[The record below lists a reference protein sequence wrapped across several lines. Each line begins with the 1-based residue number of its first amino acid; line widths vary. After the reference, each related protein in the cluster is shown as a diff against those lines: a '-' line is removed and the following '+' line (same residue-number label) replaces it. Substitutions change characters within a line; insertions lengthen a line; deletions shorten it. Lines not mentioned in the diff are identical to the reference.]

1 MIRNSCVARMFTL
14 REAAHSLGR
23 LNMTHILKSC
33 LLAAALAG
41 ISVPTIA
48 LAQSSTTPGTGT
60 TTPNADCSD
69 VAADPNC
76 KSNQNQKEQTNP
88 NNPNPE
94 GALNNPAPQ
103 AQDPAAENNDQ
114 TPGATGNPE
123 SASGNNSLNPSG
135 SGGSAGGDNAGGAGS
150 AGSETSN

>member
-1 MIRNSCVARMFTL
+1 
-14 REAAHSLGR
+14 
-23 LNMTHILKSC
+23 MTHILKSC

-41 ISVPTIA
+41 ISAPTIA
-48 LAQSSTTPGTGT
+48 LAQSSTTPGTG

-94 GALNNPAPQ
+94 GALDNPAPQ

-123 SASGNNSLNPSG
+123 SASGNNSLDPSD
-135 SGGSAGGDNAGGAGS
+135 SEGSAGGDNAGGAGS
-150 AGSETSN
+150 AGSETNN